1 MGDEFSNAADF
12 WAIAARLLERE
23 TEKEGCSEES
33 WAIEVIDA
41 RTFHMRYYAEG
52 GFAAAC
58 ILLGDELAA
67 ADHHRAIVD
76 AAALLPVLA
85 RQASPY

>member
-23 TEKEGCSEES
+23 TEKDGCSEES

-52 GFAAAC
+52 GSAAAC
-58 ILLGDELAA
+58 IVLDAPAA
-67 ADHHRAIVD
+67 ADHHRAIQET
-76 AAALLPVLA
+76 AASLPALA
-85 RQASPY
+85 RQASLY